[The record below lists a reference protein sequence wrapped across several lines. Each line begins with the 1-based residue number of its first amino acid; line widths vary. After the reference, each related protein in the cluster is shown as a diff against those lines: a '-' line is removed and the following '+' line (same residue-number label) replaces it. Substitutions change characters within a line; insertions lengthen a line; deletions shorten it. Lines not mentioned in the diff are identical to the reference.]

1 MTARRYIRPLVRAAL
16 LGVVGYYAVLAGE
29 FSTFDLRGLD
39 LERDRAEARVAD
51 LREQVDSLR
60 EVTGAL
66 ASSDDAIERV
76 ARERFGMIRDGET
89 LYRFV
94 EVDGETGRERPLASV
109 SP

>member
-1 MTARRYIRPLVRAAL
+1 MTVRRYVRPVVRATL
-16 LGVVGYYAVLAGE
+16 LGVVAYYAVWAGE

-39 LERDRAEARVAD
+39 LERDRAETRVAE

-60 EVTGAL
+60 EGTEAL
-66 ASSDDAIERV
+66 ASSDEAIERV

-94 EVDGETGRERPLASV
+94 ETEADGAERPLASA